1 MKTLKLSKA
10 TMEKRVSKFAELEP
24 LPIQID
30 KTVPQ
35 AGKDIVYAGNFSQS
49 LAWIRLKVQLPL
61 IQGPQL

>member
-10 TMEKRVSKFAELEP
+10 TMEKRVSKFAKLEP

-35 AGKDIVYAGNFSQS
+35 VHQIFLFYLNF
-49 LAWIRLKVQLPL
+49 P
-61 IQGPQL
+61 